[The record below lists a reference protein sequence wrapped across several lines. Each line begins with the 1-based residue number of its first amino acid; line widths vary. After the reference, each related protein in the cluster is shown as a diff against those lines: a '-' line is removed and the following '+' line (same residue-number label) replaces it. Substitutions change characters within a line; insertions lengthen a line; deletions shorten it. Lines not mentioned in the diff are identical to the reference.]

1 MSALVLGA
9 VAVVLLNLYA
19 AILVVLRSRVYG
31 VALYRP
37 MLVNIGLSFLPVLL
51 ALVFGVGL
59 VGIVP
64 AISSTA
70 QSAIGAG
77 TLVVWIYLV
86 VATVLWLL
94 LFPNSV
100 YLITELNFSH
110 RAEKTPCRSGTTS
123 CRRSR

>member
-70 QSAIGAG
+70 P
-77 TLVVWIYLV
+77 WI
-86 VATVLWLL
+86 T
-94 LFPNSV
+94 
-100 YLITELNFSH
+100 
-110 RAEKTPCRSGTTS
+110 G
-123 CRRSR
+123 